1 MKKKIVMFFTAC
13 SIIVSMGLANVSQ
26 VKAESNL
33 TKDVM
38 AEGSTSENVRGQ
50 YLMEGTTTI
59 RNAGKGIVAAGGDT
73 TAQRIVDKVQVAVI
87 VEQYN
92 NGSWSQ
98 VYTWRE
104 TAYNTAIASTSKVL
118 NVPRGYYFRA
128 KSIHSANTD
137 VANSFTNGIWMG

>member
-118 NVPRGYYFRA
+118 NVPRGYYYRA
-128 KSIHSANTD
+128 RGIHSANTD

>member
-1 MKKKIVMFFTAC
+1 MKKKALMFLTAF
-13 SIIVSMGLANVSQ
+13 SVILGMNLINVNQ
-26 VKAESNL
+26 VQAGTNL
-33 TKDVM
+33 TNDII
-38 AEGSTSENVRGQ
+38 AEGSTNETARGQ

-59 RNAGKGIVAAGGDT
+59 RNAGKGTVAAGGDT
-73 TAQRIVDKVQVAVI
+73 TAQKIVDKVQVAVI

-118 NVPRGYYFRA
+118 NVPRGYYYRA
-128 KSIHSANTD
+128 RGIHSANTD
-137 VANSFTNGIWMG
+137 IANSFTNGIWIG

>member
-118 NVPRGYYFRA
+118 NVPRGYYYRA
-128 KSIHSANTD
+128 RGIHSANTD
-137 VANSFTNGIWMG
+137 VANSFTHGIWMG

>member
-1 MKKKIVMFFTAC
+1 MKKKVLMFFTAV
-13 SIIVSMGLANVSQ
+13 SILVSM
-26 VKAESNL
+26 NL
-33 TKDVM
+33 INATDVQASSKLTEDIT
-38 AEGSTSENVRGQ
+38 AEGSTSEHARGQ

-59 RNAGKGIVAAGGDT
+59 RNAGKGTVAAGGDT

-118 NVPRGYYFRA
+118 NVPRGYYYRA
-128 KSIHSANTD
+128 RGIHSANTD
-137 VANSFTNGIWMG
+137 IANSFTNGIWMG